1 MGWRYHFHVFDFCL
15 MSLCVCACACAC
27 CSVELVEGRLERLE
41 SDMGDRLG
49 RIEQL
54 LQSLATDKA
63 R

>member
-15 MSLCVCACACAC
+15 MSLCVCACAC

-54 LQSLATDKA
+54 LQSLAADKA

>member
-15 MSLCVCACACAC
+15 MSLCVCAC

-54 LQSLATDKA
+54 LQSLAADKA